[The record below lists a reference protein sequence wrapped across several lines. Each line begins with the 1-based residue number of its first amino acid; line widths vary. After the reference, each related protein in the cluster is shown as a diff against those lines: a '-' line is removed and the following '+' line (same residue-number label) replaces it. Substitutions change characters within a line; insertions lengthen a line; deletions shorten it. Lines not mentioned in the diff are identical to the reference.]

1 MNLKRSLFSKPEG
14 SKKEKKGIVSDMK
27 DFLKSD
33 EVKESGY
40 GTVMIAPKVA
50 SLGVSLGAQKNL
62 MSSSKLNK
70 QEADEVNKR
79 LLDVAKKQNTKV
91 VNSNSSLGS
100 YVSEDSIKS
109 ARRQIKKHQK
119 KNGLSDS
126 EIESLLKKKQPHD
139 SHLIDEVFRPKH
151 KDVITVGKTGTKA
164 SDPAV
169 LAHELGHS
177 QYRRKD
183 GTGGAIGKIAH
194 KANIHS
200 LKKNTSTISLVN
212 GIHSGIK
219 EEKAKQEGKK
229 VSTWNKAK
237 TIAVP
242 VALSAPLLISEAAAS
257 KKGLEMLKKS
267 GASKELIKDSK
278 KLLGVNYGT
287 YLAHAGKNVA
297 SGEVGRRIGK
307 SWVKYKNKKTDKKGD

>member
-1 MNLKRSLFSKPEG
+1 M
-14 SKKEKKGIVSDMK
+14 
-27 DFLKSD
+27 
-33 EVKESGY
+33 
-40 GTVMIAPKVA
+40 
-50 SLGVSLGAQKNL
+50 
-62 MSSSKLNK
+62 
-70 QEADEVNKR
+70 
-79 LLDVAKKQNTKV
+79 
-91 VNSNSSLGS
+91 
-100 YVSEDSIKS
+100 
-109 ARRQIKKHQK
+109 
-119 KNGLSDS
+119 
-126 EIESLLKKKQPHD
+126 
-139 SHLIDEVFRPKH
+139 
-151 KDVITVGKTGTKA
+151 
-164 SDPAV
+164 
-169 LAHELGHS
+169 AHELGHS

-194 KANIHS
+194 KANTRF
-200 LKKNTSTISLVN
+200 LKKNTSTISFVN

-267 GASKELIKDSK
+267 GASKELMKDSK